1 MKNILYLIIII
12 ILFGILSILFLKNYE
27 TFTSDNTNSNNN
39 DTNSDNKNNYFKDKV
54 IIITG
59 STSGIG
65 LSLAKVFSKLDCKLV
80 IHGRSETK
88 INSVLE
94 KFNNN
99 PNIIGVVADLEDEK
113 NFDILINTTIDKFK
127 KIDILVNNIVNR
139 SGSKKLVK
147 KNYGDWKKEM
157 NVNINSIFYLT
168 QKVIEQMKTQKEG
181 KIINISSNES
191 KDRSTKIS
199 SGTQIL
205 SKTFLERMSEILSD
219 ETEKEN
225 ISIGVIRVDTGNYA
239 NKKVDTS
246 KMKNNIIKNTYETIN
261 SFVDMVYDD
270 PDNITGIFLDI
281 IKLPHHQLNGKIYS
295 TTAFKENSKLSKI
308 IPSYQLLINK
318 NLYKEYK
325 FTKNKKPGDIYLTKQ
340 NPYGTSDKIKK
351 FIKEYD
357 LSNSLYNINNKYESK
372 LDKTLS
378 EKLNVDKDNI
388 VFFKTEL
395 DALRKIITI
404 FTTKYSN
411 IFCIYPNNE
420 YIEVLSNE
428 LKLGLKFTTYKVVDK
443 SIQPD
448 YSHIINNINA
458 KTKIIY
464 LASPNLLTGQSI
476 KEKEFEEFLNKI
488 PDNIIIIINQSMVDF
503 VDDNNQ
509 SYLNPLKYLNKNVLV
524 IRNFSNFYGFEN
536 LELSYVVASKDIA
549 KILDDSNII
558 QNQLDTFN
566 ENLAIECLNDVENN
580 TKMRKK
586 MTDEKNRIYK
596 LLDESN
602 MEYFKSDTYYLLINP
617 KKDKE
622 QIYKLLENNKI
633 ILENSDL
640 HYNSYWPLPLST
652 PDINNKLVD
661 ILITKY

>member
-1 MKNILYLIIII
+1 MKLIFNILNILIIIVLFV
-12 ILFGILSILFLKNYE
+12 ILFILFRKNIE
-27 TFTSDNTNSNNN
+27 GFSSDNTK
-39 DTNSDNKNNYFKDKV
+39 DNYYKDKV
-54 IIITG
+54 VIITG

-65 LSLAKVFSKLDCKLV
+65 LSLAKVFSKLNCKLV

-88 INSVLE
+88 VNAVLNN
-94 KFNNN
+94 FNNKE
-99 PNIIGVVADLEDEK
+99 NIIGIVADLSDEK
-113 NFDILINTTIDKFK
+113 NFDTLINKTIEKFKRIDILIN
-127 KIDILVNNIVNR
+127 NIINR
-139 SGSKKLVK
+139 SGSKTLIK
-147 KNYGDWKKEM
+147 KDYSDWKKEM

-168 QKVIEQMKTQKEG
+168 QKVIEQMKKQKVG

-191 KDRSTKIS
+191 KDRSTNIS

-205 SKTFLERMSEILSD
+205 SKTFIERMSEILAD
-219 ETEKEN
+219 ETREDN
-225 ISIGVIRVDTGNYA
+225 ISVGVIRIDTGNYS
-239 NKKVDTS
+239 NQKVDTS
-246 KMKNNIIKNTYETIN
+246 KIENNILKNTYNTIN

-270 PDNITGIFLDI
+270 PDNITEMFLDI

-318 NLYKEYK
+318 NLYKDYK
-325 FTKNKKPGDIYLTKQ
+325 FTKNKKPDEVYLTKQ
-340 NPYGTSDKIKK
+340 NPYGTSQKIKK
-351 FIKEYD
+351 FIKDYD

-372 LDKTLS
+372 LDKILS

-411 IFCIYPNNE
+411 IFCIYPTNE
-420 YIEVLSNE
+420 SIEILSNE
-428 LKLGLKFTTYKVVDK
+428 LKLGLKFTVYKVVDK

-448 YSHIINNINA
+448 YKHIINNINT

-503 VDDNNQ
+503 ADNNVE
-509 SYLNPLKYLNKNVLV
+509 YLNPFKYLNKNVLV

-566 ENLAIECLNDVENN
+566 ENLAIECLNDDENN
-580 TKMRKK
+580 KNVKKK
-586 MTDEKNRIYK
+586 MDDEKKRIYK

-602 MEYFKSDTYYLLINP
+602 MDYFKSDTYYILVNP
-617 KKDKE
+617 KKNKE
-622 QIYKLLENNKI
+622 EIYKLLEKNKI
-633 ILENSDL
+633 ILENNDL
-640 HYNSYWPLPLST
+640 HYNSFWPLPLST
-652 PDINNKLVD
+652 PDVNNKIID
-661 ILITKY
+661 ILVTKF

>member
-12 ILFGILSILFLKNYE
+12 ILFGILSILFFKNYE
-27 TFTSDNTNSNNN
+27 TFTSDNTNRNNN
-39 DTNSDNKNNYFKDKV
+39 DINNKNNYFKDKV

-246 KMKNNIIKNTYETIN
+246 KMKNSIIKNTYETIN

-325 FTKNKKPGDIYLTKQ
+325 FTKNKKPGDVYLTKQ

-580 TKMRKK
+580 KKMRTKM
-586 MTDEKNRIYK
+586 TNEKNRIYK

-602 MEYFKSDTYYLLINP
+602 MDYFKSDTYYLLINP

-622 QIYKLLENNKI
+622 QLYKLLENNKI